1 MKKWR
6 WISKTGLPNFENEIT
21 KLRARVEA
29 LETSSRLQLDPDF
42 YIAFENR
49 FRGPFDVIKDRV
61 SVYVDDLK
69 HLANSENTV
78 VDIGCGRG
86 ELLTVLKESGIR
98 AIGVDSNPSSVKS
111 LKDRGFEAYCEDL
124 AHFFERTPSG
134 SVAAI
139 TMLHVVEHL
148 PFDLLLTTFQEVF
161 KVLEPGGIFIVET
174 PNSLNLTVGASTF
187 WIDPTHQKPLHPEV
201 LDFVA
206 VRSGFTDTTIRGV
219 THNLD
224 SNIDINSCFD
234 IALIVHKSKEIL

>member
-6 WISKTGLPNFENEIT
+6 SISKTELPNFENEIT

-69 HLANSENTV
+69 HLANSEKTV

-124 AHFFERTPSG
+124 AHFIERTPSG

-187 WIDPTHQKPLHPEV
+187 WIDPTHQKPLHPEL

-206 VRSGFTDTTIRGV
+206 IRSGFTDTTIRGL

-224 SNIDINSCFD
+224 LNIDINSCFD